1 MGKLKRAHAAARAVS
16 AVERSGDTKL
26 SLDGSASATWS
37 AQVSCADDCPFYNA
51 GCYAEGG
58 NAGFQTRRLNTAAL
72 GIEGLTADMVA
83 EAEAEAIDTLSG
95 TRPLRLH
102 VVGDCKTARSVSIVA
117 AAAERYTARG
127 GGAVWTYTHAHNTA
141 RAVWG
146 SVSVLRSCET
156 LEQVKRA
163 HAEGFAAAMV
173 TEGAHAG
180 KTAVDLGAGFTGMPC
195 PQQTG
200 AAESCVKCRLCI
212 QDTKLHAR
220 RRVILFAPHGRKE
233 TVSARVRAVNETQG
247 KRLYTL
253 PVL

>member
-1 MGKLKRAHAAARAVS
+1 MAKLKRTHAAAAAVS

-37 AQVSCADDCPFYNA
+37 AQISCADECPFRNS

-58 NAGFQTRRLNTAAL
+58 RAGFQTRRLNTAAL
-72 GIEGLTADMVA
+72 GINGLTADLVA
-83 EAEAEAIDTLSG
+83 EAEAEAIDKLSG

-102 VVGDCKTARSVSIVA
+102 VVGDCKTERAVSIVA
-117 AAAERYTARG
+117 AAAARYTARG
-127 GGAVWTYTHAHNTA
+127 GGAVWTYTHSHNTA
-141 RAVWG
+141 RATWG

-156 LEQVKRA
+156 LAQVARA
-163 HAEGFAAAMV
+163 HADGFAAAMV

-180 KTAVDLGAGFTGMPC
+180 KTAVDLGAGFTGIPC

-200 AAESCVKCRLCI
+200 AAESCVKCRLCM

-220 RRVILFAPHGRKE
+220 RRVILFAPHGRRE
-233 TVSARVRAVNETQG
+233 TVASRVRAVNETQG
-247 KRLYTL
+247 KRLFAL